1 VIDSSASRYIT
12 PIPSDFIGKITTMDA
27 PIQGLLATTKIKGI
41 GTVRWF
47 IVIQRVLQHLLKQ
60 LHISF
65 LKQILDYSVQKPIS
79 MKISLDHLPWTQWH
93 CVDLPNQLS
102 LCFEYHK
109 GNNLPMATTISSDM
123 VAKVSMAFDAFTS
136 QDVANSL
143 VKEYNQNL
151 TQAQTELLQWHWK
164 LGHLLKSLNL
174 LRLSMTI
181 SKINTTVTSTLIYSM
196 TYNSSAF
203 WSNRNKIP
211 IVIDSSASRSITP
224 ILSDFIGKITT
235 MDSPIQGLLAT
246 TKIKGIGT
254 GRWFICDSRVT
265 STAIETTAYLIPE
278 ADIRLFS
285 PQALF
290 Q

>member
-1 VIDSSASRYIT
+1 
-12 PIPSDFIGKITTMDA
+12 
-27 PIQGLLATTKIKGI
+27 
-41 GTVRWF
+41 
-47 IVIQRVLQHLLKQ
+47 
-60 LHISF
+60 
-65 LKQILDYSVQKPIS
+65 
-79 MKISLDHLPWTQWH
+79 
-93 CVDLPNQLS
+93 
-102 LCFEYHK
+102 
-109 GNNLPMATTISSDM
+109 MATTISSDM